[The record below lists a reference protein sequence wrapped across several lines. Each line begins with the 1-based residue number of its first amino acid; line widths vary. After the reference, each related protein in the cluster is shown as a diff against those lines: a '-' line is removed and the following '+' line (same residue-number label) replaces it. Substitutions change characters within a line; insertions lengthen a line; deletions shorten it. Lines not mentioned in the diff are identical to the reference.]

1 MKKLLS
7 YLPFA
12 TVLTT
17 NITFALM
24 FAVTGQLGYLSLLVA
39 ALFALINSLKIII
52 E

>member
-12 TVLTT
+12 SVLCT
-17 NITFALM
+17 NISLLFMFAL
-24 FAVTGQLGYLSLLVA
+24 TGQLGYLSLLVA
-39 ALFALINSLKIII
+39 AIFALINSLKLII